1 MALQEGRPVRSADDE
16 RWSFELIDLSRPLT
30 VETVDALF
38 GDLVADG
45 KNQYFRDLSV
55 DVAVDYTQTN
65 AYSCTLRIPDHVA
78 THVDAPVHTVPG
90 GAFLEGVDLRRLIGE
105 AVCLD
110 LDRGG
115 IDYGYTA
122 DDLDEAGADVRPGDI
137 VLIYSGFRDTPPG
150 QLMRQTYLTPPAAE
164 WLVEHGAVAV
174 GLEPASPDP
183 VRAGMYEYG
192 WSDLDGPN
200 PPPWPAHGIL
210 LRNDVYVIEGLT
222 NLDRIRGRRVR
233 FAALPPL
240 IPGLSGCPVRAV
252 AWVEGQSD

>member
-1 MALQEGRPVRSADDE
+1 MALREGLPTRGADDE
-16 RWSFELIDLSRPLT
+16 QWSPELIDLSRPLT

-38 GDLVADG
+38 GDLVSGGENA
-45 KNQYFRDLSV
+45 YFRDVSV
-55 DVAVDYTQTN
+55 DVAMTYTETN
-65 AYSCTLRIPDHVA
+65 AHSCTLRIPDHVA
-78 THVDAPVHTVPG
+78 THVDAPIHTVPG
-90 GAFLEGVDLRRLIGE
+90 GGFLEDIDLRRLIGE

-122 DDLDEAGADVRPGDI
+122 NDLEAAGTDVRRGDI
-137 VLIYSGFRDTPPG
+137 VLIYSGFQDAAPG
-150 QLMRQTYLTPPAAE
+150 ERMRQTYLTPGAAE
-164 WLVEHGAVAV
+164 WLVERGAVAV

-192 WSDLDGPN
+192 WTDVDCPN

-252 AWVEGQSD
+252 AWLNGEAA

>member
-1 MALQEGRPVRSADDE
+1 MTLQEHRPARGAEDE

-38 GDLVADG
+38 GDLVAG
-45 KNQYFRDLSV
+45 GENQYFRDLSV

-78 THVDAPVHTVPG
+78 THVDAPIHTVPG

-122 DDLDEAGADVRPGDI
+122 DDLGAVGAEVRRGDI
-137 VLIYSGFRDTPPG
+137 VLVYSGFQDAAPG
-150 QLMRQTYLTPPAAE
+150 DRMRQTYLTPGAAE
-164 WLVEHGAVAV
+164 WLVEHGVVAV

-183 VRAGMYEYG
+183 VRAGLYEYG
-192 WSDLDGPN
+192 WADLDGPN

-252 AWVEGQSD
+252 AWIDDESA